1 MKLGSDGTLRLYA
14 SDLQRFSVCQH
25 ATHLDL
31 RKARGENLETAP
43 DSEDAKL
50 LGHLGNE
57 HEQQYL
63 LFLQQAGKTVVSIER
78 GPHAFDQ
85 TVEAIKSGIDVVYQG
100 ALQGQNW
107 YGYVDFLERIDTPSD
122 LGNFSYEVVDT
133 KLKRVPSPKHILQ
146 LVIYS
151 DLLADVQGL
160 QPEYG
165 HLQLGQG
172 HRSSHRLAECADYV
186 HRIRDRLNLFVDYPD
201 ETIPRRCS
209 DCDLCRWRVRCNDQ
223 WDKEDSLYLV
233 AGIREQ
239 QIVRLEK
246 AGITSMASL
255 ADLEKEDTIHK
266 ISPST
271 LQNLRI
277 QAQLQTTRKKGGPPK
292 IMLRPHIS
300 GKGFDLLP
308 EPADG
313 DLFYDIE
320 GNPHYRENGE
330 EGLEYLHGIWYL
342 NQFKAFWAHNHS
354 EEHQA
359 LRDLFHFFEMHLE
372 KFPHAHIYHY
382 APYEMT
388 ALRRLTTKYSFGEE
402 TLDGWQREKRFV
414 DLYAVVR
421 GGIYVSEKNYSLK
434 SLEIFYMDQART
446 GSVTTAT
453 ASVVAYNL
461 WREKWEAGDPSAID
475 DLKELE
481 HYNMVDCEST
491 EKLRDWLLPM
501 RSQLHDSQPAQLG
514 APETKHSTQQS
525 IENEELKDLIRHSN
539 LSPRLKKLLIDLG
552 LFHYREKKPPAWAV
566 FDASKKSSEELLD
579 DTECLAGLK
588 ATGKPYSIHRS
599 VERSYSFPPQF
610 TKLTNNKSAC
620 IAMVDGTIKTVT
632 ISDFSSKNARLKL
645 RIGNKSGDSLY
656 DTLDLL
662 PPFSISTTVIERA
675 IRNLIQLICAHQAPQ
690 ASIDLL
696 ERNRPNLETVS
707 VLVEPK
713 MSIIDRMEQAVSG
726 MQSTVLMVQGPPG
739 TGKTYVS
746 ARAILSL
753 VQQGYRIAV
762 SSNSHEAIRN
772 LLVGCHRA
780 SSEFPQKPIIAHK
793 VSTQSKNSDRT
804 PYHLVTS
811 NDDVMLFK
819 SDIVGGTAW
828 LFSRPEMIREF
839 DYLFVDEAGQVSLAN
854 LFGMSLCT
862 QNIVMIGD
870 PCQLPQVIQA
880 SHPEPANL
888 SCLEWMLGSN
898 RLVKSGEGIF
908 LEETWR
914 MHPKLCTYIS
924 EQFYEGRLH
933 AHPDTANQ
941 SIFASPLPKAG
952 AYLVPV
958 DHQEL
963 HMQECEEEGIA
974 IHSIIDNLLTGS
986 WMDRHRV
993 KRTIEPKD
1001 IIVVAPFNAQVNML
1015 RDMLPDS
1022 VRVGTVDKFQGQEA
1036 AIALVSMTSS
1046 STEEAP
1052 RGMDF
1057 LLSRERINVALSRG
1071 KALSLVFASPR
1082 LLTSSCKTAHQI
1094 RLVNALCALETLNLE
1109 F

>member
-1 MKLGSDGTLRLYA
+1 MKLSSDGNLRLYA
-14 SDLQRFSVCQH
+14 SDLQRFSVCRH

-31 RKARGENLETAP
+31 RKATGEDLEAAP

-63 LFLQQAGKTVVSIER
+63 SFLQRAGKTVVSIER
-78 GPHAFDQ
+78 GPYAFDQ
-85 TVEAIKSGIDVVYQG
+85 TVEALKSGVDVVFQG

-107 YGYVDFLERIDTPSD
+107 HGYVDFLERVDTPSN

-151 DLLADVQGL
+151 DLLADLQGL

-186 HRIRDRLNLFVDYPD
+186 RRIQDRLNQFVEQPE
-201 ETIPRRCS
+201 ETTPRRCS
-209 DCDLCRWRVRCNDQ
+209 DCDLCRWRLRCNHQ
-223 WDKEDSLYLV
+223 WDQEDSLYLV

-239 QIVRLEK
+239 QVARLEK
-246 AGITSMASL
+246 AGITSMVRL
-255 ADLEKEDTIHK
+255 AELQEEDTIRK
-266 ISPST
+266 MAPNT
-271 LQNLRI
+271 LENLRI
-277 QAQLQTTRKKGGPPK
+277 QARLQTIRKKGGPPE

-308 EPADG
+308 KLADG

-320 GNPHYRENGE
+320 GNPHYRENGD
-330 EGLEYLHGIWYL
+330 EGLEYLHGVWYL

-354 EEHQA
+354 EEHQS
-359 LRDLFHFFEMHLE
+359 LRDLFHFFQTHLNE
-372 KFPHAHIYHY
+372 FPHAHIYHY
-382 APYEMT
+382 APYEIT

-402 TLDGWQREKRFV
+402 ILDGWQREKRFV

-434 SLEIFYMDQART
+434 SLEIFYMDEART
-446 GSVTTAT
+446 GSVTTAA
-453 ASVVAYNL
+453 ASVVAYNH
-461 WREKWEAGDPSAID
+461 WRDKWEAGDPTAAD

-481 HYNMVDCEST
+481 HYNRIDCEST
-491 EKLRDWLLPM
+491 EQLRDWLLPM
-501 RSQLHDSQPAQLG
+501 RDQIRESQPAQLG
-514 APETKHSTQQS
+514 TPETERSIQQA
-525 IENEELKDLIRHSN
+525 IENEEFKEHIRHSH
-539 LSPRLKKLLIDLG
+539 LSLHLKKLLIDLG
-552 LFHYREKKPPAWAV
+552 LFHYREKKPQAWAV

-579 DTECLAGLK
+579 DTESLSGLK
-588 ATGKPYSIHRS
+588 ALAKPYSVKRS

-610 TKLTNNKSAC
+610 TKLTENKSAC
-620 IAMVDGTIKTVT
+620 VAMVDGSIKTVN
-632 ISDFSSKNARLKL
+632 ISDFDARNGRLKL
-645 RIGNKSGDSLY
+645 KVGKKSDDALLNQ
-656 DTLDLL
+656 LDLL
-662 PPFSISTTVIERA
+662 PSFSISTTVIESA
-675 IRNLIQLICAHQAPQ
+675 IRTLIQLICANQAPQ
-690 ASIDLL
+690 ASLDLI
-696 ERNRPNLETVS
+696 ERCRPNLKDMS
-707 VLVEPK
+707 VLVEK
-713 MSIIDRMEQAVSG
+713 GISIVERMERAVNG

-746 ARAILSL
+746 ARVMLSL
-753 VQQGYRIAV
+753 VQQGYRVAV

-772 LLVGCHRA
+772 LLIGCHNA
-780 SSEFPQKPIIAHK
+780 SGEFPEKPSIVHK
-793 VSTQSKNSDRT
+793 VSGRPKHPERT
-804 PYHLVTS
+804 PYHLATS
-811 NDDVMLFK
+811 NDDINLFK

-828 LFSRPEMIREF
+828 LFCRQEMISEF

-854 LFGMSLCT
+854 LFGMSLCAK
-862 QNIVMIGD
+862 NIVMIGD

-898 RLVKSGEGIF
+898 RLVKPEEGIF
-908 LEETWR
+908 LGETWR
-914 MHPKLCTYIS
+914 MHPALCEYIS
-924 EQFYEGRLH
+924 AQFYEGRLFP
-933 AHPDTANQ
+933 HPDTANQ
-941 SIFASPLPKAG
+941 SILAQSMPHSG

-958 DHQEL
+958 DHPEPR
-963 HMQECEEEGIA
+963 MQECEEEGRALQIV
-974 IHSIIDNLLTGS
+974 IDHLLSGAWT
-986 WMDRHRV
+986 DRHGDT
-993 KRTIEPKD
+993 KPMGPED

-1015 RDMLPDS
+1015 RKMLPDS
-1022 VRVGTVDKFQGQEA
+1022 IRVGTVDKFQGQEA
-1036 AIALVSMTSS
+1036 AVALVSMTST

-1071 KALSLVFASPR
+1071 KALSLVFASPQ

-1094 RLVNALCALETLNLE
+1094 RLVNALCALETLNLN